1 MRNALANHEV
11 STAYE
16 PGWATLKN
24 GELLAAAEE
33 FKFEVFITTDKNL
46 RYQQNLVS
54 RSISII
60 VLSSTSWSKD
70 QQRQDEQYQSQ
81 LYNYELGMFD
91 FEKSMRN
98 DRESFDTIRALSP
111 TRFRFRV
118 VDAQGRD
125 IRTKCYSSETYSTRV
140 ECGEPGI

>member
-1 MRNALANHEV
+1 LKVLFDQGTPAPLRNALANHEV

-60 VLSSTSWSKD
+60 VLSSTSWSRISKVSD
-70 QQRQDEQYQSQ
+70 KIVAVVEAASKNSYI
-81 LYNYELGMFD
+81 D
-91 FEKSMRN
+91 FKV
-98 DRESFDTIRALSP
+98 P
-111 TRFRFRV
+111 
-118 VDAQGRD
+118 
-125 IRTKCYSSETYSTRV
+125 
-140 ECGEPGI
+140 